1 MQPRTHHRQRASQG
15 RVAAWGWWALKWM
28 MVLLMIVDQVGS
40 PLHRHHHDSGV
51 DAAHVGASSGSHH
64 DHVDAATTHVNER
77 DHHEMF
83 AHSTL
88 AVRQAVSSQLSVA
101 PTAADDGQFTWILIS
116 SVLAFLSR
124 ASVKDKRLLRPF
136 ARWRAPCKT
145 IYRSLPPAGRAPP
158 LHA

>member
-1 MQPRTHHRQRASQG
+1 MQPRILHRQRASQG

-28 MVLLMIVDQVGS
+28 MVLLMVVDQVGS

-51 DAAHVGASSGSHH
+51 DSAPVEASGSNHH
-64 DHVDAATTHVNER
+64 DYLNAGTTHAEES
-77 DHHEMF
+77 DHHEAF

-101 PTAADDGQFTWILIS
+101 PTTDNDGQVTWILIS
-116 SVLAFLSR
+116 SVLAFMAL
-124 ASVKDKRLLRPF
+124 ASFKDKSLLRPF

-145 IYRSLPPAGRAPP
+145 TYRSLPPAGRAPP